1 MIQAIN
7 YIKTGFSAED
17 AKKLD
22 AVIKPLFDK
31 GEKIQVD
38 FEGIT
43 IFTTLFFNNLFAK
56 YIMEIGPQ
64 KYNEL
69 FSLNK
74 LSELGETTYK
84 HSFDNAIRYYNMS
97 ETEREKIDKNMENP
111 DD

>member
-56 YIMEIGPQ
+56 YIMMTGPE

-69 FSLNK
+69 FTLEK
-74 LSELGETTYK
+74 LSELGETTYR
-84 HSFDNAIRYYNMS
+84 HSMDNAIRYYNMS
-97 ETEREKIDKNMENP
+97 DSDRKKQDKNLENP